1 MRKEIIEI
9 QVTGT
14 EKGTTQIKELDK
26 SLKSVGNSAKNSN
39 KDTKDLG
46 DTALEG
52 AKGFK
57 FMGVSIN
64 QVSAMLKVLK
74 VSLIATGIGAIIVAV
89 GALASA
95 FLSTQAGVDALN
107 SVLTPLKE
115 VLSTIWGITQKLGT
129 GLFEMVS
136 GNVQKGWKTMGDS
149 VSNVGDQMDKAW
161 RNGKKLYELQK
172 KISENAI
179 NDGLVIS
186 RLNRL
191 NADSLSIA
199 EDTTNTVKERQN
211 AFKAAMAA
219 QAAITKLQTIEN
231 DNQIALA
238 KGKTKA
244 NDTDN
249 EAKKALNDLI
259 AKGENIKAD
268 GAKALTLLT
277 KKLNV
282 VKGEAPDAPE
292 KETGKRKKVIPI
304 GTQLANDQ
312 EIINNADQIKELKDR
327 ETQDRLAAYREQI
340 RQEDLLAQQTQAEQE
355 EILRQQKVQGAI
367 NVLDALTGL
376 AGAETDI
383 GRALLLAKQV
393 IAAKELILSIKS
405 TIMAA
410 RESTTKS
417 LLKAS
422 EAGVDI
428 AAGAGKT
435 AAAAPFPAN
444 IPLILGYA
452 ATAIGI
458 IGSVKAALSKQKSV
472 ASQFGGGGG
481 GGIESFKTPQAQSP
495 SFNVVGQSGTNQLA
509 ESIGG
514 QSKEPIKAYV
524 VSKDMSSQQ
533 ELDRNT
539 QKTATFG

>member
-9 QVTGT
+9 EV
-14 EKGTTQIKELDK
+14 KGTGDAVNDINKVSSSLDSLQTNMKGVEKESKAASKGIDDVTSNGGAIAILDQLTGGLATRFK
-26 SLKSVGNSAKNSN
+26 DAFEATKLFNFSLKGMR
-39 KDTKDLG
+39 
-46 DTALEG
+46 TALI
-52 AKGFK
+52 
-57 FMGVSIN
+57 S
-64 QVSAMLKVLK
+64 
-74 VSLIATGIGAIIVAV
+74 TGIGALVVALGVVVAYWDDIVEFIG
-89 GALASA
+89 GANKALEKQVKLQGQLIDKKVSQLTLLQKEAELLKAQGVSNDEIA
-95 FLSTQAGVDALN
+95 KRQREKTLELINQNILYSQQLEKQLLIEQTDARKLSLG
-107 SVLTPLKE
+107 
-115 VLSTIWGITQKLGT
+115 QKLLNILRASQGQT
-129 GLFEMVS
+129 FEFF
-136 GNVQKGWKTMGDS
+136 GEIDEEEAGKIKEIEDKIQK
-149 VSNVGDQMDKAW
+149 A
-161 RNGKKLYELQK
+161 
-172 KISENAI
+172 
-179 NDGLVIS
+179 
-186 RLNRL
+186 
-191 NADSLSIA
+191 
-199 EDTTNTVKERQN
+199 KE
-211 AFKAAMAA
+211 ATLDF
-219 QAAITKLQTIEN
+219 
-231 DNQIALA
+231 
-238 KGKTKA
+238 
-244 NDTDN
+244 
-249 EAKKALNDLI
+249 
-259 AKGENIKAD
+259 
-268 GAKALTLLT
+268 AKALVE
-277 KKLNV
+277 LNKPTEEKTVDEV
-282 VKGEAPDAPE
+282 VVGNN
-292 KETGKRKKVIPI
+292 GKRKEVIPLK
-304 GTQLANDQ
+304 TQLANDQ

-327 ETQDRLAAYREQI
+327 ETQDRLATYREQI

-410 RESTTKS
+410 KESTTKS

-509 ESIGG
+509 SAIGG
-514 QSKEPIKAYV
+514 QTQQPIKAYV
-524 VSKDMSSQQ
+524 VSKEMSSQQ
-533 ELDRNT
+533 EIDRNT
-539 QKTATFG
+539 ESAATFG

>member
-9 QVTGT
+9 EV
-14 EKGTTQIKELDK
+14 KGTGDAVNDINKVSSSLDGLQSNMKDVKKE
-26 SLKSVGNSAKNSN
+26 S
-39 KDTKDLG
+39 
-46 DTALEG
+46 EG
-52 AKGFK
+52 AKKGIDDVASNGGAIAILDRLTGGLATSFK
-57 FMGVSIN
+57 DTYEATKLFNVS
-64 QVSAMLKVLK
+64 LKATK
-74 VSLIATGIGAIIVAV
+74 TALIATGIGALVVALGLIVAYWDDIV
-89 GALASA
+89 ELIGGANKKLQKQIDLNKENIGILDFELKLLEAKEKILLAEGK
-95 FLSTQAGVDALN
+95 STEEIKKQKEKILGLLLLENDALLDN
-107 SVLTPLKE
+107 LQAQLLTEQSQASQL
-115 VLSTIWGITQKLGT
+115 T
-129 GLFEMVS
+129 F
-136 GNVQKGWKTMGDS
+136 
-149 VSNVGDQMDKAW
+149 
-161 RNGKKLYELQK
+161 
-172 KISENAI
+172 
-179 NDGLVIS
+179 
-186 RLNRL
+186 
-191 NADSLSIA
+191 A
-199 EDTTNTVKERQN
+199 E
-211 AFKAAMAA
+211 
-219 QAAITKLQTIEN
+219 
-231 DNQIALA
+231 
-238 KGKTKA
+238 
-244 NDTDN
+244 
-249 EAKKALNDLI
+249 KALNVLRLAQGQQKQFFSNITEEEKTRIDEITKAIQDGKLKAEQLKLSLI
-259 AKGENIKAD
+259 EINKPLEAKIEPTTIE
-268 GAKALTLLT
+268 
-277 KKLNV
+277 
-282 VKGEAPDAPE
+282 KG
-292 KETGKRKKVIPI
+292 KERKKVIPI

-376 AGAETDI
+376 ASAESDI
-383 GRALLLAKQV
+383 GKALLLAKQV
-393 IAAKELILSIKS
+393 IAARELVLSIKS

-410 RESTTKS
+410 KESTTKS
-417 LLKAS
+417 VLKAS

-435 AAAAPFPAN
+435 AAAAPFPVN

-458 IGSVKAALSKQKSV
+458 IGSVKSALSKQKSV